1 MAIEYK
7 QLTWWYW
14 LASAVLLTSGVAGN
28 ERAFMSLIL
37 LSSWQVLH
45 YFVEEESLS
54 SFRVQV
60 RLGYVLFVAV
70 AFLEPMRA
78 LYLIPLCGT
87 WANVLFGYCP
97 LARALTL
104 APWNRREPL
113 SVNLLGR
120 TFFAPPTRG
129 EFRPTARVVATDG
142 WAAGPTRH
150 TPRPARSRA
159 AGW

>member
-1 MAIEYK
+1 MTIEYK

-60 RLGYVLFVAV
+60 RLGYVL
-70 AFLEPMRA
+70 
-78 LYLIPLCGT
+78 
-87 WANVLFGYCP
+87 
-97 LARALTL
+97 
-104 APWNRREPL
+104 
-113 SVNLLGR
+113 
-120 TFFAPPTRG
+120 
-129 EFRPTARVVATDG
+129 
-142 WAAGPTRH
+142 
-150 TPRPARSRA
+150 
-159 AGW
+159 